1 MNLQSLSIYH
11 YKRPFEVSFSSS
23 HMKRNCSESV
33 ILLLDFHNGIRG
45 LGECA
50 PRSYVTGETIAS
62 VYKSI
67 TDCYAPLLFQSNIE
81 SFADIERVLTELEKN
96 GCRSYRD
103 NLSAIS
109 CIDLALIDA
118 LAHKEHLNIQHFL
131 GAPIRDKAPLSLTI
145 PLISPTHINDKWHLL
160 QSWLP
165 VQSVKVV
172 VAGPLSQN
180 IDRVAYIRN
189 VVGSAMDMRIEVNG
203 QWTYSEACDN
213 LAHMRGLNIS
223 GIEEPLTAAE
233 QRRLPHLRDR
243 FAIPVILDE
252 SICTF
257 EDAVNAIENGHCD
270 IINIKISK
278 CGGLIN
284 AQKII
289 RKAAQSGI
297 DCQIG
302 THVGESFILDAA
314 GWHLALAVKNLTYF
328 EGCSF
333 LLHNPSLSADGI
345 SPSRQNQ
352 PHKAGWGLKQRDI
365 RELLSHSELLIRL
378 SP

>member
-1 MNLQSLSIYH
+1 
-11 YKRPFEVSFSSS
+11 
-23 HMKRNCSESV
+23 MKRRCAESV
-33 ILLLDFHNGIRG
+33 ILLLDFDDGIRG

-50 PRSYVTGETIAS
+50 PRPYVTGETIAS

-67 TDCYAPLLFQSNIE
+67 VEGYAPSLFRSNVE
-81 SFADIERVLTELEKN
+81 SLVDIERFLHELGEN
-96 GCRSYRD
+96 DRTVYR
-103 NLSAIS
+103 NSLSAIS

-118 LAHKEHLNIQHFL
+118 LAHKEQCNIQHYL
-131 GAPIRDKAPLSLTI
+131 GVPQRDNAPLSLTI
-145 PLISPTHINDKWHLL
+145 PLFSPAHIKDKWHLL

-172 VAGPLSQN
+172 VAGSLSEN
-180 IDRVAYIRN
+180 IDRAAYIRD
-189 VVGSAMDMRIEVNG
+189 VVGPTMDMRIEVNG
-203 QWTYSEACDN
+203 QWRYSEACEN
-213 LAHMRGLNIS
+213 LASMRGLNIS
-223 GIEEPLTAAE
+223 GIEEPLAVAD
-233 QRRLPHLRDR
+233 QHRLRNLRDR

-257 EDAVNAIENGHCD
+257 EDAANAIENGHCD

-289 RKAAQSGI
+289 RKAARDGVA
-297 DCQIG
+297 CQIG

-314 GWHLALAVKNLTYF
+314 GWHLALAATNLTYF

-345 SPSRQNQ
+345 SPSRRNQ
-352 PHKAGWGLKQRDI
+352 PNKAGWGLKQSDI
-365 RELLSHSELLIRL
+365 DELLSHSELLIRL
-378 SP
+378 SPE